1 VLGHRDVSVADPANR
16 GRAAASLS
24 LTDASLSTSGNSER
38 GLTVRGRR
46 VGHLLNPRTG
56 RPATD
61 FGSATA
67 IAPSGLV
74 ADILSTAFFVLG
86 PEQGLALSERLRR
99 EGFANEALF
108 LIDRG
113 DRIDAMSSPGLQFQL
128 EGLSR

>member
-1 VLGHRDVSVADPANR
+1 MLGALEQVLAGLGGPFVRTIHGFEDRT
-16 GRAAASLS
+16 G
-24 LTDASLSTSGNSER
+24 ER

-56 RPATD
+56 RPAPD

-86 PEQGLALSERLRR
+86 PERASL
-99 EGFANEALF
+99 
-108 LIDRG
+108 
-113 DRIDAMSSPGLQFQL
+113 
-128 EGLSR
+128 